1 MNLSTA
7 QILTEIRNGSL
18 YFNRLSGRVERVIG
32 QVSKVRVLTYHHK
45 QDEGSVQIKHLRK
58 ATQQEVDNYLAPP
71 KGRLQKLRERVETKL
86 SGLKSLVTK

>member
-1 MNLSTA
+1 MKIN
-7 QILTEIRNGSL
+7 EIRNGSL

-45 QDEGSVQIKHLRK
+45 QDEGSVQVKQLRK
-58 ATQQEVDNYLAPP
+58 ATKQEVDNYLTPP
-71 KGRLQKLRERVETKL
+71 EPKTRLQALRERVESKL